1 MPVYYNY
8 VFKVWGASHILP
20 PLLLCLFSL
29 IVLVLE
35 FVVWWK
41 CGAASLQSHFCPPG
55 GEESRCGDA
64 WCQQRE
70 HTKPVGW
77 CCFWSSRSE
86 MYGTFHCH
94 PCRRSTKLVAWTG
107 WSCKGSPCQCRY
119 LRLLKK
125 KKVCVSQIWSS
136 LGCGALCPSQAQ
148 YNKGQ
153 KISTFQQVIEYHLGW
168 LHCSKRVHL
177 HLQRLVHS
185 TVCEMEQN
193 VKNCIYTYSNNPK

>member
-8 VFKVWGASHILP
+8 VFKVWGLSHTLP
-20 PLLLCLFSL
+20 PLLLCIFSV

-35 FVVWWK
+35 FVVWWR
-41 CGAASLQSHFCPPG
+41 CGVASLQSHICPPG

-107 WSCKGSPCQCRY
+107 WSRKGSSCQCRY
-119 LRLLKK
+119 LRFFVGFFFYASHKSDQ
-125 KKVCVSQIWSS
+125 VWAVEHCVLVRRNTIK
-136 LGCGALCPSQAQ
+136 AKRCPRS
-148 YNKGQ
+148 NKFSFFYYQ
-153 KISTFQQVIEYHLGW
+153 
-168 LHCSKRVHL
+168 
-177 HLQRLVHS
+177 LVSIQWHNID
-185 TVCEMEQN
+185 QFG
-193 VKNCIYTYSNNPK
+193 YLRFWDHQD